1 VAAALDFRPEEL
13 ALSGGEDYELLMALA
28 EDDLGEA
35 TRLCGPVPLTV
46 VGTVLHS
53 DQGVSLEGEGG
64 SRSPLPSSGWRHF

>member
-1 VAAALDFRPEEL
+1 
-13 ALSGGEDYELLMALA
+13 MALA